1 MEDFVGHSHKKKI
14 KERVLLIEM
23 RIGGKRGD
31 MDVADLAAMGLVGL
45 DVDALMGVPEAEGS
59 VLAATEAVVSVPV
72 EADS

>member
-1 MEDFVGHSHKKKI
+1 
-14 KERVLLIEM
+14 
-23 RIGGKRGD
+23 